1 MPSLATQTLLT
12 TPPTQYVQFGVDMSG
27 MIALASVKVA
37 LDICCLLVV
46 D

>member
-27 MIALASVKVA
+27 PFPFPI
-37 LDICCLLVV
+37 LLLNTGSIK
-46 D
+46 